1 MFYHT
6 SVNNTHCDKSIK
18 FILVCLSA
26 CSFLLNFS
34 LYSFIFFMSGKL
46 YIVPTP
52 IGNLE
57 DITFRAVRILK
68 EADFIL
74 AEDTRTTGILLK
86 HLDINKKM
94 YSHNLNNEHKTVDSL
109 IERLQAGEQVALVSD
124 AGTPGISDP
133 AYRLINACI
142 ERQIKLIP
150 LPGATAFIPALLA
163 SGFGT
168 DKFAFFGFPPHKK
181 GRKKFIQMIADA
193 DITAILY
200 ESPFRVIKLINEMSD
215 AGMQDQRI
223 CIAREIT
230 KLHEE
235 FIRGTVAECSEILK
249 EHKNIK
255 GEFVVVVESRKD

>member
-1 MFYHT
+1 M
-6 SVNNTHCDKSIK
+6 NEKNAIE
-18 FILVCLSA
+18 A
-26 CSFLLNFS
+26 A
-34 LYSFIFFMSGKL
+34 L

-52 IGNLE
+52 IGNLD
-57 DITFRAVRILK
+57 DITLRAMNILK
-68 EADFIL
+68 DADII
-74 AEDTRTTGILLK
+74 ASEDTRRTGQLLK
-86 HLDINKKM
+86 SLEIPHKKFIS
-94 YSHNLNNEHKTVDSL
+94 YHDYNEREKAEQIAGL
-109 IERLQAGEQVALVSD
+109 IEQGQSVALVSD